1 MSCWATGNFTYVFPV
16 GGTTLGIFA
25 MLGELRVEDFGVG
38 EVSKPLRS
46 LAETCAGNANFF
58 PWAPNVEVGV
68 RYILLGDSIPTGE
81 DARLE
86 N

>member
-1 MSCWATGNFTYVFPV
+1 
-16 GGTTLGIFA
+16 

-81 DARLE
+81 DAGLWRCVCAEFVLASSRAHCAAPL
-86 N
+86 